1 MLRVPPGS
9 SVTQCV
15 AMTYLILKAV
25 HVLAAVTTISGFL
38 LRGYWM
44 LTESDKLQRRVTR
57 IVPHVVDTIFL
68 LSGVA
73 MIWLLHVDPFR
84 QPWLVAKFTGLI
96 AYVLLGTIA
105 IKRGGTRQIRAL
117 ALVGAVSVFA
127 YIVGV
132 AITKSPLSWLGV
144 SVTLFPV

>member
-1 MLRVPPGS
+1 
-9 SVTQCV
+9 
-15 AMTYLILKAV
+15 MTYLILKTA
-25 HVLAAVTTISGFL
+25 HVLAAATTISGFL

-44 LTESDKLQRRVTR
+44 LTESDQLQRRVTR

-73 MIWLLHVDPFR
+73 MIWMLHMNPFT
-84 QPWLVAKFTGLI
+84 QPWLIAKFTGLI

-105 IKRGGTRQIRAL
+105 IKRGRTRQIRTL

-127 YIVGV
+127 YIAGV
-132 AITKSPLSWLGV
+132 AFTKSPLSWLAAIAAN
-144 SVTLFPV
+144 